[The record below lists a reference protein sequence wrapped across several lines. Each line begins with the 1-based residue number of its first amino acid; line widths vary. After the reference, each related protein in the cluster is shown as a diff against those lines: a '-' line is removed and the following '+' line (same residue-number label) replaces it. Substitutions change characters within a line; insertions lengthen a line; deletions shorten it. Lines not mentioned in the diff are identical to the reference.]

1 MIREDLLLASGRGTV
16 SRRPSSIGRR
26 AFSRSTADGRDLS
39 ALCLSRDQKWTLD
52 GTNTGTTRN
61 ARIRIQRERGGMS
74 SGVRGVPPVTNR
86 H

>member
-1 MIREDLLLASGRGTV
+1 MVRDYLLLASGRGII
-16 SRRPSSIGRR
+16 SGRPSSIGRR
-26 AFSRSTADGRDLS
+26 TFSRSTADRRDLS
-39 ALCLSRDQKWTLD
+39 ALRLRSDQKRTLD

-61 ARIRIQRERGGMS
+61 ARIRIQRERGGVS